1 MFPDYEP
8 PEELKDALSQA
19 AVVAADIDPAKG
31 QVDMAIH
38 SRQYISRR
46 KLDAVADDLRTGYGL
61 RKMQITASYP
71 ADQLTCVEPEDLMAL
86 FVKENSMHRG
96 SLAGAQ
102 WIWEGE
108 CLTVKLLGNGV
119 QQL

>member
-1 MFPDYEP
+1 MKQQVFFLNMFPDYEP
-8 PEELKDALSQA
+8 PEELVEALSQA

-96 SLAGAQ
+96 S
-102 WIWEGE
+102 
-108 CLTVKLLGNGV
+108 
-119 QQL
+119 